1 MKKYIIIGLLLLVGL
16 SLVLIPFFNNNADDL
31 TGDILPAEFLIND
44 NLAVVGNSSVDI
56 KIRVN
61 NNAETEKL
69 ELFLNDS
76 LIKTWKKPSGDLSY
90 SVTPGTSGVGAK
102 RLDLITTLV
111 NGQVKQDNRIVRILS
126 DIVPDLLTV
135 RILDSHPH
143 NTGSF
148 TQGLEFNNGNLFEST
163 GDPGHNGQSII
174 AQVDVKSGEHHKT
187 RKIGLDATYFGEGI
201 TILDNTVY
209 QLTWRGQKCFKYNLG
224 EEIKLTGEYDYP
236 GEGWG
241 LCNDGKNLI
250 MSNGSER
257 ITFRDPN
264 TFSILRTIEVYNHNG
279 PVINLNE
286 LEYID
291 GKIYANV
298 WMTNFVVV
306 IDPQSGKILQQID
319 ATELV
324 ENGRGNGEVL
334 NGIAYNPVTK
344 KIYMTGK
351 YWEKL
356 FEVEFYVPG
365 T

>member
-1 MKKYIIIGLLLLVGL
+1 MKKYIIIGLLILVGL
-16 SLVLIPFFNNNADDL
+16 SLVLIPIL
-31 TGDILPAEFLIND
+31 KKEDIDTNTDVLPAEFLMNE
-44 NLAVVGNSSVDI
+44 NLAIEGNAPVEL

-61 NNAETEKL
+61 NDETEKL

-76 LIKTWKKPSGDLSY
+76 LIKFWNKPTGNINLNIN
-90 SVTPGTSGVGAK
+90 PGKSGVGAK
-102 RLDLITTLV
+102 RLDLISTLK
-111 NGQVKQDNRIVRILS
+111 NGQVKEDNRVIRVLS
-126 DIVPDLLTV
+126 DVVPELLTV
-135 RILDSHPH
+135 RIINSYPH
-143 NTGSF
+143 NTSSF
-148 TQGLEFNNGNLFEST
+148 TQGLEFYEGNLFEST
-163 GDPGHNGQSII
+163 GDPGHKGQSLI
-174 AQVDVKSGEHHKT
+174 AQVDMKSGVHHST

-201 TILDNTVY
+201 TILNNTIY
-209 QLTWRGQKCFKYNLG
+209 QLTWRGQKCFKYSLG
-224 EEIKLTGEYDYP
+224 EEIKLTGDYDYP

-257 ITFRDPN
+257 IVFRDPN
-264 TFSILRTIEVYNHNG
+264 TFSIVRTIEVYNQNG
-279 PVINLNE
+279 PIINLNE

-306 IDPQSGKILQQID
+306 IDPQSGKVLQQID
-319 ATELV
+319 ATELA
-324 ENGRGNGEVL
+324 EKGKGAGEVL
-334 NGIAYNPVTK
+334 NGIAYNPVIR

-356 FEVEFYVPG
+356 FEVEFFVPG